1 MHVQWAFLLFLTSP
15 LENTASEVGRYT
27 FHMHSTTSSYYG
39 GGLKQELSVLI
50 VNYNAYFS
58 VYGTPSAVSIK
69 SFLV

>member
-27 FHMHSTTSSYYG
+27 FHMHSATSSYYG